1 MRAPADGGA
10 ERAGDPA
17 LIMTATEI
25 NANTPASD
33 DSRENSGL
41 SITRLIKLTAALG
54 ILIIL
59 ALLAAALVAA
69 LTAAETWAPLIQIL
83 RDIFLLILILESV
96 LVITALAILML
107 QAAGFLIMLKTEVKP
122 ILHNARE
129 TTRLSKATAQ
139 FINSNA
145 VDPLIQIK
153 SFLSGLLAFL
163 RELIR
168 IHSLATASNSRAD
181 QSDEPQAS

>member
-1 MRAPADGGA
+1 MA
-10 ERAGDPA
+10 ES
-17 LIMTATEI
+17 EV
-25 NANTPASD
+25 
-33 DSRENSGL
+33 DSRGLVAGESRESSGPK
-41 SITRLIKLTAALG
+41 ITRLIKLTSIAG

-59 ALLAAALVAA
+59 ALLAAAMVAA
-69 LTAAETWAPLIQIL
+69 LTAAETWAPLIQIF
-83 RDIFLLILILESV
+83 RDILLLILILEAV
-96 LVITALAILML
+96 LVITAFAILML

-122 ILHNARE
+122 ILDNARE

-153 SFLSGLLAFL
+153 SFLTGLLAFL

-168 IHSLATASNSRAD
+168 IHNLVTVDEGRGD
-181 QSDEPQAS
+181 QSDERQTP

>member
-1 MRAPADGGA
+1 
-10 ERAGDPA
+10 
-17 LIMTATEI
+17 MTETEI
-25 NANTPASD
+25 NSQAPISG
-33 DSRENSGL
+33 DSQESSAP
-41 SITRLIKLTAALG
+41 SITRLIKLTAILG
-54 ILIIL
+54 VLFIL
-59 ALLAAALVAA
+59 ALLGAALVAA

-83 RDIFLLILILESV
+83 RDIFLLILILESI

-107 QAAGFLIMLKTEVKP
+107 QAAGFFIMLKTEVKP
-122 ILHNARE
+122 ILDNARE

-168 IHSLATASNSRAD
+168 IHSLVAVDEARAN
-181 QSDEPQAS
+181 QSDEPQTS

>member
-1 MRAPADGGA
+1 MPENEVSPGG
-10 ERAGDPA
+10 
-17 LIMTATEI
+17 
-25 NANTPASD
+25 PASGA
-33 DSRENSGL
+33 SSGPK
-41 SITRLIKLTAALG
+41 ITRFIKAAAVLG

-59 ALLAAALVAA
+59 ILLGAALAAA
-69 LTAAETWAPLIQIL
+69 LTAAETWAPLVQIF
-83 RDIFLLILILESV
+83 RDVLLMILLLESI
-96 LVITALAILML
+96 LVIAAFAILLL

-122 ILHNARE
+122 ILDNARE

-168 IHSLATASNSRAD
+168 IRNLAASEESRAD
-181 QSDEPQAS
+181 HYDEPQTP

>member
-1 MRAPADGGA
+1 MAETETNSRAPA
-10 ERAGDPA
+10 PA
-17 LIMTATEI
+17 
-25 NANTPASD
+25 ASQA
-33 DSRENSGL
+33 SSGP

-54 ILIIL
+54 VLIIL
-59 ALLAAALVAA
+59 ALLGAALVAA
-69 LTAAETWAPLIQIL
+69 LTAAETWAPLIQIF

-96 LVITALAILML
+96 LLITALAILML
-107 QAAGFLIMLKTEVKP
+107 QLAGFLIMLKSEMKP
-122 ILHNARE
+122 ILENARE
-129 TTRLSKATAQ
+129 TTRLSRATAQ

-168 IHSLATASNSRAD
+168 IHSIMTVDEARAD
-181 QSDEPQAS
+181 QSDEPQTP

>member
-1 MRAPADGGA
+1 MPENEVSPRGPAAGA
-10 ERAGDPA
+10 TESSSGPKIARFIKAAA
-17 LIMTATEI
+17 LI
-25 NANTPASD
+25 
-33 DSRENSGL
+33 
-41 SITRLIKLTAALG
+41 G

-59 ALLAAALVAA
+59 ILLGAALIAA

-83 RDIFLLILILESV
+83 RDVLLMILIMESI
-96 LVITALAILML
+96 LVIAALAILML

-122 ILHNARE
+122 ILDNARE

-168 IHSLATASNSRAD
+168 IRNLVA
-181 QSDEPQAS
+181 SDEPRADRYDEPQTP